1 MSENTAA
8 QSTNLRHRWFGFIQ
22 YADLKVALLYI
33 IFIAFSIYTVTT
45 ASGSEMYEFFFRSGG
60 GGGGLISPIVKHY
73 IIVCFCALIVM
84 AMVAMPLKHADRIR
98 SVLAPLFFFAS
109 VGLLILQMCVGA
121 TINEA
126 ARWVHIG
133 GISIQPSE
141 IFKLGVVLALS
152 LLSCLYQERKDM
164 VRYPMRRYYY
174 IPLLVIGGFVG
185 YILYNNVSTGL
196 IYAVAI
202 SLLLFIYEMPL
213 KRYIP
218 IFGGGAM
225 LAMLAFLWLATTDT
239 VPQWGRLATAKS
251 RIDKMLAPKEEG
263 NFEIHDENLQERFSQ
278 IAIANANIRGRGLG
292 KSQMKE
298 VLPMAMSDYVY
309 AVVIEETGIIGVVA
323 IPSLYIA
330 WFCLVLMLAR
340 REKDKFFRYVLYGI
354 GVFYPLQALVNIIVV
369 SGLITTGQPLPF
381 LSAGGSSALSGSL
394 AFGFMLMI
402 SRWQTERQLE
412 SNQTKEE
419 ELEPSTDSPAIG

>member
-73 IIVCFCALIVM
+73 IIVCFCALVVM

-98 SVLAPLFFFAS
+98 SAGAPLFILACLA
-109 VGLLILQMCVGA
+109 LLGMQMLSGS

-133 GISIQPSE
+133 SISIQPSE
-141 IFKLGVVLALS
+141 ICKIGVVLALS
-152 LLSCLYQERKDM
+152 LMSCLYQERQD
-164 VRYPMRRYYY
+164 VVQHPMRRYYY
-174 IPLLVIGGFVG
+174 IPLIIIGSLVV
-185 YILYNNVSTGL
+185 YILYNNISTGL

-239 VPQWGRLATAKS
+239 VPQLGRLATAKS
-251 RIDKMLAPKEEG
+251 RIDKMLAPQVEG
-263 NFEIHDENLQERFSQ
+263 DFEIHDENLQERFSQ

-419 ELEPSTDSPAIG
+419 ELEPSTNSPAIG